1 MARGGAHF
9 VQGHAHVYLNAHDA
23 TVGDGATRI
32 GRDTA
37 SADSPMIRD
46 IEKMRAAV
54 AKVRADR

>member
-1 MARGGAHF
+1 M
-9 VQGHAHVYLNAHDA
+9 YLNAHDA